1 MIADHLVT
9 IALVALVPIWSI
21 WSWKRLERGLAAG
34 REDARLAAYSETMLL
49 EWGLVIVVLIS
60 FLAAGRSPEDLG
72 LLAPLTGSFAITTG
86 IVVIVSILL
95 LAQTRAIRRREGE
108 DGGALRRQMAS
119 VEKMMPHTA
128 GERSV
133 FLALSLTAGFC
144 EELLYRGF
152 LIGYFASMTGPVAAV
167 AIAAVVFGVTHAYQ
181 GGLGIVKTGLVG
193 AAMGG
198 IYVVSGS
205 IWPAIILH
213 AVLDVQGG
221 LVGYEVFGRPVAAP
235 EKTS

>member
-1 MIADHLVT
+1 MIADHLIT
-9 IALVALVPIWSI
+9 IALVAFVPIWSL
-21 WSWKRLERGLAAG
+21 WSWKRLERDLADG
-34 REDARLAAYSETMLL
+34 REDARLAAYSETILL

-60 FLAAGRSPEDLG
+60 FLAAGRSAGDLG

-95 LAQTRAIRRREGE
+95 LGQTRAIRGREGE

-119 VEKMMPHTA
+119 LEKMMPHTA
-128 GERSV
+128 GERAV

-152 LIGYFASMTGPVAAV
+152 LIGYFTSTTGPVAAV
-167 AIAAVVFGVTHAYQ
+167 AISAVVFGMTHAYQ
-181 GGLGIVKTGLVG
+181 GALGIVKTGLVG
-193 AAMGG
+193 VVMGA

-221 LVGYEVFGRPVAAP
+221 LVGYEVFGRPGAAS
-235 EKTS
+235 ERAS